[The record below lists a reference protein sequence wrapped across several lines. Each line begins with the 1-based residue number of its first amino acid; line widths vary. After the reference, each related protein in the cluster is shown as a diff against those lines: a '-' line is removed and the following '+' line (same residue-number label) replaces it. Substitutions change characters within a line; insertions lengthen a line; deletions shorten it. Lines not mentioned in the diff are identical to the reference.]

1 MTRSGFVALIGEP
14 NAGKSTLLNQMVGA
28 KISIVTH
35 KVQTTRT
42 RIRGVS
48 VENQSQIIFVDT
60 PGLFTPRRRLDRAMV
75 AAAWNGAADS
85 DITLLMVEA
94 HRGLTEGVEKIISS
108 ISEIGKNGK
117 LALVINKIDK
127 VNVNDLLSLSKEI
140 NDSHPFVET
149 FMISAEKGK
158 GINDLRLWLA
168 SNLPEGPWLY
178 PDDQISDMPLRMI
191 AAEITREKLT
201 LRLHQELPYQ
211 LTVETE
217 KWEEKADK
225 SVRIEQIIYLSRPG
239 HKGIVL
245 GKKGDTIKAV
255 SMASRLSIEN
265 QSQIIFVDTPG
276 LFIPRRRLDRAMV
289 AAAWNGAAD
298 SDITLLMVEAHRGL
312 TEGVEKIIS
321 SISEIGMNGKI
332 ALVINK
338 IDKVKVNALLSLSK
352 EINVRGPFVET
363 FMISAEKGKGINDL
377 RRWLASNLPE
387 GPWLYP
393 DDQISDMPLRMI
405 AAEIT
410 REKLTLRL
418 HQELPYQLTVETE
431 KWEEKVDKSV
441 RIEQIIYLSR
451 SGHKGIVLGKKG
463 ETIKA
468 VSMASR
474 LSIEEFLGARV
485 HLFLRLKVREKWME
499 ETERYSEMGLDFK
512 DGNV

>member
-94 HRGLTEGVEKIISS
+94 HRGLTEGVKKIISS
-108 ISEIGKNGK
+108 IS
-117 LALVINKIDK
+117 D
-127 VNVNDLLSLSKEI
+127 
-140 NDSHPFVET
+140 
-149 FMISAEKGK
+149 
-158 GINDLRLWLA
+158 
-168 SNLPEGPWLY
+168 
-178 PDDQISDMPLRMI
+178 
-191 AAEITREKLT
+191 
-201 LRLHQELPYQ
+201 
-211 LTVETE
+211 
-217 KWEEKADK
+217 
-225 SVRIEQIIYLSRPG
+225 
-239 HKGIVL
+239 
-245 GKKGDTIKAV
+245 
-255 SMASRLSIEN
+255 
-265 QSQIIFVDTPG
+265 
-276 LFIPRRRLDRAMV
+276 
-289 AAAWNGAAD
+289 
-298 SDITLLMVEAHRGL
+298 
-312 TEGVEKIIS
+312 
-321 SISEIGMNGKI
+321 IGMNGKI

-338 IDKVKVNALLSLSK
+338 IDKVKVNDLLSLSK
-352 EINVRGPFVET
+352 EINVRHPFVET

-431 KWEEKVDKSV
+431 KWEEKADKSV

>member
-127 VNVNDLLSLSKEI
+127 VNVNDLLSLSMEI
-140 NDSHPFVET
+140 NDSH
-149 FMISAEKGK
+149 
-158 GINDLRLWLA
+158 
-168 SNLPEGPWLY
+168 
-178 PDDQISDMPLRMI
+178 
-191 AAEITREKLT
+191 
-201 LRLHQELPYQ
+201 
-211 LTVETE
+211 
-217 KWEEKADK
+217 
-225 SVRIEQIIYLSRPG
+225 
-239 HKGIVL
+239 
-245 GKKGDTIKAV
+245 
-255 SMASRLSIEN
+255 
-265 QSQIIFVDTPG
+265 
-276 LFIPRRRLDRAMV
+276 
-289 AAAWNGAAD
+289 
-298 SDITLLMVEAHRGL
+298 
-312 TEGVEKIIS
+312 
-321 SISEIGMNGKI
+321 
-332 ALVINK
+332 
-338 IDKVKVNALLSLSK
+338 
-352 EINVRGPFVET
+352 PFVET

-431 KWEEKVDKSV
+431 KWEEKADKSV